1 MFKANFKA
9 AFGWF
14 FGSVIGLAAG
24 CEVLNLVSGFKKN
37 YKNASEEN

>member
-1 MFKANFKA
+1 MFKSNFKA

-24 CEVLNLVSGFKKN
+24 CEVLNFIGGVKKN
-37 YKNASEEN
+37 MKNASEE